1 MKSKTLGLLSEVGWL
16 VTQPASFCAWASCA
30 GHWLIYEKGRMLYQH
45 GDDPNGLYGLGSG
58 VLEVQIPLGE
68 EQVTIHRAE
77 PGFWIGESAILA
89 RTSRSISVFAAVKSR
104 VFFIPALK
112 IRALLRDEP
121 QLWYSFFELSHI
133 NASRAV
139 ATLAEVLSRTPH
151 ERLARMLLRLAD
163 TEGKVSATQE
173 DLARL
178 IGMSRSSL
186 QRVLSDLMNTGAIA
200 VSYRSLQIVN
210 RQNLVGLISGCWP
223 APEPQ
228 R

>member
-1 MKSKTLGLLSEVGWL
+1 
-16 VTQPASFCAWASCA
+16 
-30 GHWLIYEKGRMLYQH
+30 MLYQH